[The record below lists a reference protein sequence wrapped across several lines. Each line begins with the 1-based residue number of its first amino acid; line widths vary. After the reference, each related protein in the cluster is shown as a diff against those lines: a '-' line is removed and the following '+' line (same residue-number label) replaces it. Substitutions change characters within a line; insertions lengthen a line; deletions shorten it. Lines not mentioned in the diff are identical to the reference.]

1 MAIDLDCRGTRM
13 SLVFVYFRHSGF
25 KDETVEALRAA
36 IGADIEAAKKR
47 GATTLV
53 GGDFNAEIGG
63 RQPGEPESIIGTH
76 ADGTRN
82 RRGEM
87 MAKWAWASKLTI
99 VNSRF
104 QKPWEKMWT
113 HIRQARKR
121 VINYF
126 CIEKL
131 KRGAV
136 QDLEV
141 WEEVNLGSHHRA
153 VRIIL
158 QIRTAKRASGQK

>member
-1 MAIDLDCRGTRM
+1 MLEKWKNCEGRGK
-13 SLVFVYFRHSGF
+13 G
-25 KDETVEALRAA
+25 
-36 IGADIEAAKKR
+36 GEAAKKR

-104 QKPWEKMWT
+104 QKPWGK
-113 HIRQARKR
+113 
-121 VINYF
+121 
-126 CIEKL
+126 
-131 KRGAV
+131 
-136 QDLEV
+136 
-141 WEEVNLGSHHRA
+141 
-153 VRIIL
+153 
-158 QIRTAKRASGQK
+158 SGHTYYKQENE